1 MLLSRRVPRPTEN
14 QGLFLFVSPNGN
26 YRRMCHMLPPVLCCA
41 TDLTGTWGAYA
52 GDHVIDGEGS

>member
-41 TDLTGTWGAYA
+41 TDLAGTWGRYV
-52 GDHVIDGEGS
+52 G